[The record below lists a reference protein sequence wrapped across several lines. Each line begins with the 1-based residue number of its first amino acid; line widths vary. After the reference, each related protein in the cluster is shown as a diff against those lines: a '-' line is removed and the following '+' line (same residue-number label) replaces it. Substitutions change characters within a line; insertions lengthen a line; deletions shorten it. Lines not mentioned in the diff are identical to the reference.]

1 MVTEGFTEEKETIS
15 KAKPHTKSF
24 FFMPN
29 ATNLFWMNLSSMV
42 TTMEMIEGGAH
53 GPLG

>member
-15 KAKPHTKSF
+15 KAGPHTQSF

-29 ATNLFWMNLSSMV
+29 ATNLCWTNLSCMV
-42 TTMEMIEGGAH
+42 TTIEMIEGGAD